1 MIGIKKI
8 SESVGSAGRFYL
20 AVMFACAAVPV
31 AVHAQEQPSINQIEF
46 LGGAKGLMLIISG
59 NGPLA
64 LGVQADQLE
73 QSTAQYTGM
82 SVKVTKA
89 RSALGT
95 NFFDI
100 PEQIPV
106 RSVGV
111 SESPGGGVEFTL
123 AMRGTVNGPVQIR
136 SGGHQVRILLTK
148 TPLAEITW
156 SSNAAPAA
164 QLPAVAPQP
173 VAAQP
178 APSAEIKPEP
188 VDMKKVEERAVR
200 DMQAPAD
207 DRSMFPVKGGQ
218 HAQAAAPQVG
228 AARPEVPKALSG
240 DGGAP
245 REVFHDSEPGRSVPD
260 GLVRYKVFGRDPFV
274 PLVKDPDA
282 ISELPRVENLR
293 LVGVLEDTR
302 ERIALL
308 EDFTNNNRAYALRVN
323 DLVEY
328 GKVLRVHRD
337 KVVFLIRDFDVSR
350 SYTLGI
356 TRDAQGGNVRRR

>member
-1 MIGIKKI
+1 
-8 SESVGSAGRFYL
+8 
-20 AVMFACAAVPV
+20 
-31 AVHAQEQPSINQIEF
+31 
-46 LGGAKGLMLIISG
+46 
-59 NGPLA
+59 
-64 LGVQADQLE
+64 
-73 QSTAQYTGM
+73 
-82 SVKVTKA
+82 
-89 RSALGT
+89 
-95 NFFDI
+95 
-100 PEQIPV
+100 
-106 RSVGV
+106 
-111 SESPGGGVEFTL
+111 
-123 AMRGTVNGPVQIR
+123 
-136 SGGHQVRILLTK
+136 
-148 TPLAEITW
+148 
-156 SSNAAPAA
+156 
-164 QLPAVAPQP
+164 
-173 VAAQP
+173 
-178 APSAEIKPEP
+178 
-188 VDMKKVEERAVR
+188 MKKAEERAVR
-200 DMQAPAD
+200 DMQPPTDARA
-207 DRSMFPVKGGQ
+207 FPVKEGPPP
-218 HAQAAAPQVG
+218 AAPHVSP
-228 AARPEVPKALSG
+228 ARSEVPRPPLD

-245 REVFHDSEPGRSVPD
+245 RDVFHDSEPGKPAPD